1 MSKYNFIQKG
11 NFMKSKCSNCGQ
23 EFEGDLNFCPKC
35 GKPIETGNK
44 TVTCPKCGYSYE
56 SDYSFCPKC
65 GEKTSVTVDDT
76 SIVEVNSSAPKEE
89 KVVEKKKFNLN
100 IPFFKKG
107 AFKNEPIEE
116 NNEEG
121 LELYQQK
128 SFQEEV
134 RKDVYVRIAMFGSI
148 TLFILLYIFIPFL
161 VENGSDDSL
170 VHMSFFKLAILN
182 VKDLFR
188 ANSLGFYFVFITIYS
203 IVILGFTIYYL
214 VKEIKKIQDIEEAS
228 RSTYELVSK
237 KDEDV
242 VKSYIRKTERANQL
256 LNKNRL
262 FYNAVSGLFLLT
274 ILMIIFNN
282 MFDGKFFYEKIS
294 GLITF
299 PILFFILFV
308 VCLVIDFFMNRNLKK
323 IVNKK

>member
-1 MSKYNFIQKG
+1 
-11 NFMKSKCSNCGQ
+11 
-23 EFEGDLNFCPKC
+23 
-35 GKPIETGNK
+35 
-44 TVTCPKCGYSYE
+44 
-56 SDYSFCPKC
+56 
-65 GEKTSVTVDDT
+65 
-76 SIVEVNSSAPKEE
+76 
-89 KVVEKKKFNLN
+89 
-100 IPFFKKG
+100 
-107 AFKNEPIEE
+107 
-116 NNEEG
+116 
-121 LELYQQK
+121 
-128 SFQEEV
+128 
-134 RKDVYVRIAMFGSI
+134 MFGSI

-188 ANSLGFYFVFITIYS
+188 ADSLGFYFVFITIYS

-237 KDEDV
+237 KDKDV

-308 VCLVIDFFMNRNLKK
+308 VCLVIYFFMNRNLKK

>member
-76 SIVEVNSSAPKEE
+76 PIVEVNSSAPKEE

-100 IPFFKKG
+100 IPFFKKE
-107 AFKNEPIEE
+107 AFKSAPIEE

-148 TLFILLYIFIPFL
+148 TLFILLYLFIPFL
-161 VENGSDDSL
+161 IENGSNDSL

-182 VKDLFR
+182 IKNLFR
-188 ANSLGFYFVFITIYS
+188 ADSLGFYFVFITIYS

-214 VKEIKKIQDIEEAS
+214 VNEFKKFQNIEDAS

-256 LNKNRL
+256 FSKNRF
-262 FYNAVSGLFLLT
+262 FYNAVYGVICLT
-274 ILMIIFNN
+274 IFMIILNN
-282 MFDGKFFYEKIS
+282 MFGSKLFYEKIS

-299 PILFFILFV
+299 PIIFFILFV
-308 VCLVIDFFMNRNLKK
+308 VFLVMDFFINRNLKK